1 MRGIIKVSII
11 VATIFLF
18 TPKVYGTGVGELLH
32 VSGEQNLFQKE
43 LNKETKS
50 YNAIK
55 AAIEKGKIKKGD
67 SQESIEKRFGTPIIK
82 MEDTKYAE
90 KWAYKPGD
98 SSWSDG
104 VKIYLYFNE
113 ENALQGLKI
122 MNASPSNIPTN

>member
-1 MRGIIKVSII
+1 MRDIIKVSII
-11 VATIFLF
+11 LATIFLF
-18 TPKVYGTGVGELLH
+18 TSKVYGTGIGELLH
-32 VSGEQNLFQKE
+32 VSGEQKLFQKE

-55 AAIEKGKIKKGD
+55 DAIEKGKIKKGD